1 MFYDITSNYKWI
13 KSIMCH
19 SFINE
24 LLLLWYKWNYTLQ
37 TIRLYDNN
45 PPWGSHQTESS
56 VSHQAVPHHSGMD
69 HFCITASS
77 GGCVSSLHI

>member
-45 PPWGSHQTESS
+45 PPRGSNDPLFRIRPYHTTPAWIIF
-56 VSHQAVPHHSGMD
+56 V
-69 HFCITASS
+69 
-77 GGCVSSLHI
+77 